1 MFLNEKKINSLFLK
15 WLNLSLILVFSI
27 IIIGGL
33 TRLTNSG
40 LSITEWELFKGILFP
55 LNENTWNVYFDQYKK
70 IPQYKLINPNMNL
83 EEFKIIFYWEYIHR
97 LIARLIGLFFLIP
110 LIYFYFSKKINQ
122 NYLNICYLI
131 FFLIILQGIV
141 GWLMVKSGLIHDVTV
156 SHYRLSLHL
165 ILAII
170 IISIIFWLKRNITFK
185 KNKKFFNF
193 SIGYLPFQFLLL
205 VIYVQII
212 IGAFVS
218 GLDAG
223 KIYQTWPLMG
233 SSYVPN
239 DLVLNS
245 LMNLFSF
252 NNHSL
257 VQFYHRNLAYFLVSY
272 VIVLTIYIYK
282 KKLITLYK
290 PIKILILFLF
300 LQALLGIF
308 TLMSN
313 LNIYLASIHQITSVL
328 LVFSALNLYYLKAK

>member
-1 MFLNEKKINSLFLK
+1 MFLNEKIINSLFLK
-15 WLNLSLILVFSI
+15 WLNLSLILVFLI

-40 LSITEWELFKGILFP
+40 LSITECELFKGILFP
-55 LNENTWNVYFDQYKK
+55 LNENTRNVYFDQYKK

-83 EEFKIIFYWEYIHR
+83 EEFKIIFFWEYIHR

-110 LIYFYFSKKINQ
+110 LIFFYFSKKINQ
-122 NYLNICYLI
+122 NYLKICYLI
-131 FFLIILQGIV
+131 LFLIIFQGIV
-141 GWLMVKSGLIHDVTV
+141 GWFMVKSGLIHDVTV

-165 ILAII
+165 ILAIF
-170 IISIIFWLKRNITFK
+170 IISIIFWLKRNIAFK
-185 KNKKFFNF
+185 KDKKFFKF
-193 SIGYLPFQFLLL
+193 SIKYLPFHFLLL

-233 SSYVPN
+233 SSYVPD
-239 DLVLNS
+239 DLVLNHF
-245 LMNLFSF
+245 MNLFSF

-308 TLMSN
+308 TLMSD

-328 LVFSALNLYYLKAK
+328 LVFSALNLYYFKAK